1 MLHPLPCYRVSK
13 MEWPKNGPNKV
24 KWPINGPNE
33 MKWPKLAKDE
43 MKWSKMVQ
51 DKGEK
56 SIGICK
62 GKYIKVKC
70 LNWDK
75 SYF

>member
-1 MLHPLPCYRVSK
+1 
-13 MEWPKNGPNKV
+13 
-24 KWPINGPNE
+24 

-51 DKGEK
+51 NKGEK

-62 GKYIKVKC
+62 GKYIKAKC

-75 SYF
+75 SCFQEVKKI

>member
-1 MLHPLPCYRVSK
+1 
-13 MEWPKNGPNKV
+13 
-24 KWPINGPNE
+24 

-51 DKGEK
+51 NKGEIINWNMQEKIYK
-56 SIGICK
+56 SQM
-62 GKYIKVKC
+62 

-75 SYF
+75 SCFQEVRKSNFPP